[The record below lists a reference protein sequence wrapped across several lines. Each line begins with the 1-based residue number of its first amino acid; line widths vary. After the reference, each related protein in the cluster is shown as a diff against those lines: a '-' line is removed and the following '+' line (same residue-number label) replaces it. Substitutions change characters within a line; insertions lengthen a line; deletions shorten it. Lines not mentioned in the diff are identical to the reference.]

1 MTPLVLFSIIV
12 AAPIVLIMLTRV
24 NAAMLFMSVCVGEV
38 LVQYLGS
45 DAATVVTAFS
55 SHGTQF
61 SNSTIKIILLFLPA
75 ILTMIFM
82 FHSVKGTKLILNI
95 LPAIGTGLLLALLI
109 EPLLS
114 PSMQHTLGKESLW
127 QNVTQARALIVG
139 VSALISL
146 FYLWFLHRKSWSG
159 GHGHKSK
166 HED

>member
-1 MTPLVLFSIIV
+1 
-12 AAPIVLIMLTRV
+12 MLTRV
-24 NAAMLFMSVCVGEV
+24 NAAMLFMSICVGEI

-45 DAATVVTAFS
+45 DAATVITAFS

-61 SNSTIKIILLFLPA
+61 SNSTIRIILLFLPA

-82 FHSVKGTKLILNI
+82 FHSVKGPKLILNI
-95 LPAIGTGLLLALLI
+95 LPAVGTGLVIALLV

-114 PSMQHTLGKESLW
+114 KSMQHTLGQESLW
-127 QNVTQARALIVG
+127 QNLIQARALIIG

-166 HED
+166 HDD